1 MTTSPLSRNAPLW
14 VLLAGSFVSAAI
26 GGFVLTSR
34 LITMDA
40 RLQDGTATTSDVYVG
55 QTWAGF
61 GAVLVGAGIVG
72 LALALTVAAL
82 RPHASTADPRVS
94 DTDSRG
100 GDLDLVEDEN
110 AEPVSVEAGEE
121 IVAESDLS
129 SEEDAVPALDDPEAS
144 SATTPIE
151 AEPAPVR

>member
-100 GDLDLVEDEN
+100 GDLVEDEN

-129 SEEDAVPALDDPEAS
+129 SEEDAVTSLDDLEAS

>member
-82 RPHASTADPRVS
+82 HPRTLQADS
-94 DTDSRG
+94 G
-100 GDLDLVEDEN
+100 GDDLDLAEDAHTEQ
-110 AEPVSVEAGEE
+110 VSIEAGDDTAPAPDHSGEQ
-121 IVAESDLS
+121 
-129 SEEDAVPALDDPEAS
+129 DAVTALDDPEAS

-151 AEPAPVR
+151 AEPEPVR